1 MVFTAPSRLH
11 THDSSCMRYTFST
24 GHPVNSPAKGDYS
37 PAVLPSEREE
47 ERRERIEDPLKH
59 KLREAVENQEK

>member
-1 MVFTAPSRLH
+1 
-11 THDSSCMRYTFST
+11 MRYTFST